1 MQICQLKRGRR
12 VSQYIV
18 RRIMFG
24 IVTFFGITIIV
35 YAMTSFAPGS
45 PLDAMLADPGMTAG
59 EVARRTSQW
68 GLDKPIYL
76 QYFTWLGQLLR
87 GNLGFSYRTSQS
99 VMAMVGQRLG
109 PTLLLTFASLLLAY
123 LIAVP
128 VGVFSATHP
137 YSLGDYISST
147 AVLIVTAF
155 PGFFLGMVFIY
166 LFAVK
171 LPILPMGG
179 MYGSSSHKTALSM
192 LDHLIM
198 PATCLALQQ
207 LGNVMRQVR
216 SSMREVLGEDYV
228 RTARAKGL
236 GENTVVYRHAFRNA
250 LIPVATLF
258 STSLPFLIGGA
269 VVTEQVFSWP
279 GMGQLM
285 VTSILARDY
294 PVIMGI
300 TVVVSLFVLI
310 GNLLVDLLYGLLD
323 PRIRYD

>member
-1 MQICQLKRGRR
+1 
-12 VSQYIV
+12 
-18 RRIMFG
+18 
-24 IVTFFGITIIV
+24 
-35 YAMTSFAPGS
+35 
-45 PLDAMLADPGMTAG
+45 
-59 EVARRTSQW
+59 
-68 GLDKPIYL
+68 
-76 QYFTWLGQLLR
+76 
-87 GNLGFSYRTSQS
+87 
-99 VMAMVGQRLG
+99 MAMVGQRLG

>member
-1 MQICQLKRGRR
+1 M
-12 VSQYIV
+12 SQYIV